1 MNVFKMYILAGLACF
16 VFNQEVQATP
26 SPIVAELMREA
37 VKINTKT
44 LASLIEETTKNNPN
58 IRAAHDRWMAEKN
71 VISQARSLPDP
82 VFIASYFTLEGNQAD
97 ERVLQGLELLGGSQE
112 IPFPGKLY
120 SRWKIAKINATRA
133 DAEYLAVTISIIS
146 QLKRKYYDLYYV
158 NKAIGILEHNQALL
172 EALEKKAEEKYGS
185 KHAPEQDV
193 FRAQT
198 ELSRFEMRL
207 ISLQQEQQSLITDI
221 NNIVNRNLDVHIT
234 TPEHLMLTP
243 FDHKAEDLNDAIK
256 KRSPRL
262 NVRRKNVAK
271 SKESITLSKMDYFS
285 DFELEAEH
293 VRDRAIGASGYQAVL
308 KATLPLY
315 FIDKQNKAVRE
326 SVARYH
332 ANLEEFQEV
341 YLDLG
346 YRVKN
351 AFLIIHRSKKLIK
364 LLRDRL
370 LPQAKQTLA
379 SSQMAYRTG
388 GVDFITMLNNL
399 LTLQENELELEGEIV
414 KHEKQITEI
423 EEALGI
429 FL

>member
-1 MNVFKMYILAGLACF
+1 MKLLKASILAGFLCYIF
-16 VFNQEVQATP
+16 CQKVQATP

-37 VKINTKT
+37 VNINTKT
-44 LASLIEETTKNNPN
+44 LAALIEETTKNNPT

-71 VISQARSLPDP
+71 VISQARALPDP
-82 VFIASYFTLEGNQAD
+82 VLIASYFTLEGNKAD

-120 SRWKIAKINATRA
+120 TRWKIAKINANRA
-133 DAEYLAVTISIIS
+133 DAEYFAVTISIIS

-158 NKAIGILEHNQALL
+158 NKAIGILKHNQVLL
-172 EALEKKAEEKYGS
+172 EALEKKAEEQYGA

-198 ELSRFEMRL
+198 ELSRFDMRL
-207 ISLQQEQQSLITDI
+207 ISLQQEQQSLMTDI
-221 NNIVNRNLDVHIT
+221 NTIVNRNLDVHIA
-234 TPEHLMLTP
+234 TPNHLVLTP

-256 KRSPRL
+256 QRSPHL
-262 NVRRKNVAK
+262 NVRRKEVAK
-271 SKESITLSKMDYFS
+271 SKEGITLSKMDYFS

-293 VRDRAIGASGYQAVL
+293 VRDRAVGASGYQAVL

-315 FIDKQNKAVRE
+315 FMDKQNKAVRE

-332 ANLEEFQEV
+332 ANLEEYQVV
-341 YLDLG
+341 YQNLG

-351 AFLIIHRSKKLIK
+351 AFLIIHRTKKLIK
-364 LLRDRL
+364 LLQDRL

-379 SSQMAYRTG
+379 SSQIAYRAG

-399 LTLQENELELEGEIV
+399 LTLQDNELELEAEIV